1 MIDLFNEVS
10 FETSKITTRKYS
22 TSFSLG
28 IRFFKKEIRN
38 PIYGIYGFV
47 RFADEIVDTFHNYN
61 KEELFTKFK
70 QDTYEALEQKISLNP
85 ILNSFQLVV
94 HKYKIES
101 ETIDLFLR
109 SMEMDLYK
117 KTYDARNYKEYITG
131 SAEVVG
137 LMCLR
142 VYCNGNDKLY
152 NSLKQNAESLGSA
165 YQKINFLRDLSSD
178 YNVLGRVYFPGVDIS
193 EFNDDVK
200 YKIIEDIEKDFLNGF
215 LGILK
220 LPKNSRFG
228 VYLSYV
234 YFYTLLQKI
243 KFIPTSLILKERVRL
258 GTSYKLTLLM
268 KSLIKDKLNLIEWQN

>member
-1 MIDLFNEVS
+1 MKNLFNELS

-28 IRFFKKEIRN
+28 IRFFNKEIRN
-38 PIYGIYGFV
+38 PIYAIYGFV

-61 KEELFTKFK
+61 KQELFTKFK
-70 QDTYEALEQKISLNP
+70 HDTYEAIELKISLNP

-94 HKYKIES
+94 NEYKIDR
-101 ETIDLFLR
+101 ETIDLFLH

-117 KTYDARNYKEYITG
+117 NTYDAKNYKQYITG

-142 VYCNGNDKLY
+142 VYCNGNDELY
-152 NSLKQNAESLGSA
+152 KSLKVNAESLGSA
-165 YQKINFLRDLSSD
+165 YQKINFLRDLSTD
-178 YNVLGRVYFPGVDIS
+178 YHELGRVYFPGVNINEFSDDI
-193 EFNDDVK
+193 K
-200 YKIIEDIEKDFLNGF
+200 YQIIADIERDFLNGF

-220 LPKNSRFG
+220 LPKNCRFG

-258 GTSYKLTLLM
+258 GNSYKLTLLM
-268 KSLIKDKLNLIEWQN
+268 KSIIKDKLKLIEWQN